1 MNFVAEAD
9 AVFVGHTHD
18 WVREA
23 TEVRGRDRFC
33 CWPGLTM
40 PLILAFTSYGSF
52 RAESRK
58 L

>member
-23 TEVRGRDRFC
+23 TEVRGHDRFF
-33 CWPGLTM
+33 GQ
-40 PLILAFTSYGSF
+40 ASSYQIGDHSI
-52 RAESRK
+52 A
-58 L
+58 